1 MTKILVQTK
10 DYLLKNTWF
19 FWLIIFL
26 VIVSLFYSLKTGLL
40 VSGLVVNGML
50 IGYIIPIGILVIQKR
65 SDIKA
70 FLLPFLLF
78 IAITLT
84 FYILLDNKAILLYTI
99 PFCIPSLAAG
109 LLSLRK

>member
-10 DYLLKNTWF
+10 DYLIKNSWV
-19 FWLIIFL
+19 FWLTIFL
-26 VIVSLFYSLKTGLL
+26 VIVSFSYSLRTGLL

-50 IGYIIPIGILVIQKR
+50 IGYLIPIGILLIQKR
-65 SDIKA
+65 TDIKS
-70 FLLPFLLF
+70 FLLPLLLL

-84 FYILLDNKAILLYTI
+84 FCIVLDNKSILFYTI

>member
-1 MTKILVQTK
+1 MNKILVQTK
-10 DYLLKNTWF
+10 DYLIKNSWF

-26 VIVSLFYSLKTGLL
+26 VIVSLSYSLRTGLL
-40 VSGLVVNGML
+40 ATGLIVNGIL
-50 IGYIIPIGILVIQKR
+50 IGHLIPIGILVIQKKTDLK
-65 SDIKA
+65 S
-70 FLLPFLLF
+70 FLLPLLLF